1 MKRPKTILLALAI
14 AAIAFTAW
22 ADNSDAVNKPKSD
35 KDNSATVA
43 PAQPAAQ
50 PDQSNKDNSGNV
62 APAQPAAQPDRP
74 DQSTQPR
81 NQQVQPPQSSQS
93 NPNYEQTPQS
103 RPDVVRE
110 PNPSESGQPYVA
122 PQPSQTEARPSV
134 NTQAYPQP
142 SGGYYNIPQTGG
154 SPHPQGG
161 GGGFPGTGGG
171 RNYYIGR
178 SHQYYSGLNWHG
190 RHEGWR
196 YRNYNGSW
204 DFLFMFGPTLYY
216 APTYYPSYVIRLPH
230 DRVGVYVN
238 YTGNDNVGQQ
248 FANAIRQQ
256 LSADGLRLVYA
267 PEDAQ
272 LELYLISMEQ
282 DEDNPG
288 YNSAISVSYI
298 WGPGHKF
305 ITAQMVDAGLNEV
318 SDLAQSV
325 ASYTSDL
332 IDQYR

>member
-1 MKRPKTILLALAI
+1 MKRPKLILLVLAI
-14 AAIAFTAW
+14 TAIAFTAW
-22 ADNSDAVNKPKSD
+22 ADNSAAASKPRSD

-50 PDQSNKDNSGNV
+50 PDQSNKDNNGTV
-62 APAQPAAQPDRP
+62 APAQPAPQPDKP
-74 DQSTQPR
+74 DQATQPR
-81 NQQVQPPQSSQS
+81 DQQVQAPRQNQS
-93 NPNYEQTPQS
+93 NPSSGQAPQS

-110 PNPSESGQPYVA
+110 PNPPQYGQPEVV
-122 PQPSQTEARPSV
+122 PEPNPTVGRP
-134 NTQAYPQP
+134 NQNAQAYPRS
-142 SGGYYNIPQTGG
+142 SGGAINIPQTGG
-154 SPHPQGG
+154 NPHPQGG
-161 GGGFPGTGGG
+161 GGVPGNGGG
-171 RNYYIGR
+171 RNYWRGR
-178 SHQYYSGLNWHG
+178 SHEYYGGLGWHG
-190 RHEGWR
+190 RHEEWR
-196 YRNYNGSW
+196 YRHYHGDW
-204 DFLFMFGPTLYY
+204 GFLFMFGPTLYY

-256 LSADGLRLVYA
+256 LSEQGLRLVYA